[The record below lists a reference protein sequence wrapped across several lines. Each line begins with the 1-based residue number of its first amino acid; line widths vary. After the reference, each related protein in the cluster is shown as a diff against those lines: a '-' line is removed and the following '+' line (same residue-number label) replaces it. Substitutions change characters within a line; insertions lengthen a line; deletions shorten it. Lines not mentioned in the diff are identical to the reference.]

1 MALSASSSYKEAEI
15 AELQVELGRVREK
28 TPPSKGGFIRLTG
41 RNYRT
46 GVEVTVGNDGEAFY
60 VNMRD
65 DKRTSGVLL
74 ARGEY
79 AQGQD
84 RVAVFKQTIRKATH
98 EILKYSPKK

>member
-15 AELQVELGRVREK
+15 AELQAELGRAREK
-28 TPPSKGGFIRLTG
+28 TPPGRGGTIRITG

-46 GVEVTVGNDGEAFY
+46 GVEITIGNDGEAFW

-74 ARGEY
+74 ARMEY
-79 AQGQD
+79 GGRNATD
-84 RVAVFKQTIRKATH
+84 IYKQTIRKATH
-98 EILKYSPKK
+98 EILKYSPRK